1 VAGGFGPGDHTGSS
15 VERYD
20 IRGRRWRRVL
30 PMPVALNQPAAV
42 AYRGRLLFALK
53 GGVVPWFSPSPTIEF
68 LGETTR

>member
-20 IRGRRWRRVL
+20 IRGPRWRRVP

-53 GGVVPWFSPSPTIEF
+53 GGLVPGFSLSPTIEF
-68 LGETTR
+68 LDVPTR